1 VPGLAVAAKPMS
13 AMVIRKLVRALQFPA
28 AHVSAP
34 DGSPAGGA
42 GFRYQPAVAPN
53 ELEHGRSMKIRSIA
67 LAAATIVTATLS
79 TPSLATVAPACTS
92 NTAYAGGTDLPFDW
106 DAALGSN
113 AGNVTGATAC
123 VGLYDVPP
131 NDNAADMN
139 TAKFFGLTG
148 WSFGGKQNV
157 GGANEAG
164 VLGLNAVQLTGSNGF
179 TISGAGAYS
188 EVMVVLKQAQYFGS
202 YLVSPSTT
210 SGTWSTSTWDIRG
223 SGGLSHLSVY
233 VRGARVPE
241 PATLGL
247 LGLGLL
253 GAGMARRRK
262 A

>member
-1 VPGLAVAAKPMS
+1 
-13 AMVIRKLVRALQFPA
+13 
-28 AHVSAP
+28 
-34 DGSPAGGA
+34 
-42 GFRYQPAVAPN
+42 
-53 ELEHGRSMKIRSIA
+53 MKIRNLA
-67 LAAATIVTATLS
+67 LAAATVVTATFS
-79 TPSLATVAPACTS
+79 VPALAAVIQPCTS
-92 NTAYAGGTDLPFDW
+92 NTVYAGGADLPFDL
-106 DAALGSN
+106 DGALG
-113 AGNVTGATAC
+113 GNVGNVSGATAC

-164 VLGLNAVQLTGSNGF
+164 VLGSKAVQLTGSNGF
-179 TISGAGAYS
+179 SISGAGAYAD
-188 EVMVVLKQAQYFGS
+188 VMIVLKQAQNFAS

-223 SGGLSHLSVY
+223 SGGLSHLAVY
-233 VRGARVPE
+233 VRGASVPE

-253 GAGMARRRK
+253 GAGAARRRK
-262 A
+262 G